1 MTTFFISRHPG
12 TLEWMQAQGI
22 EYDEHL
28 EHLDP
33 QQVQLGGHP

>member
-1 MTTFFISRHPG
+1 
-12 TLEWMQAQGI
+12 MQAQGI